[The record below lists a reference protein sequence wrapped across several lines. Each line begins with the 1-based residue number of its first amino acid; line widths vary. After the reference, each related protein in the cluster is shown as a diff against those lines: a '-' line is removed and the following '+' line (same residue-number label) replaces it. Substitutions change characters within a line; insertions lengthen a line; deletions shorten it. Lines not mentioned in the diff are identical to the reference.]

1 MNNGMRTA
9 RKVLVA
15 VGIIGVFFVYTFALR
30 GQKSNT
36 IIGPSNTKAGSTSSS
51 STGSSS
57 GSSGSS
63 GSGSGSD
70 GSSGASSSSSSASY
84 KDGSYTGSVADAFY
98 GNLQVQVTISGGKI
112 TDIAF
117 LQAPNDNPNSQ
128 YINQQADPM
137 LKQEAI
143 QAQSA
148 NVNTITGA
156 TDSSQAFVQSLA
168 AALNQAKA

>member
-1 MNNGMRTA
+1 MNNAMRTT

-15 VGIIGVFFVYTFALR
+15 IGVIGVFFVYTFALR
-30 GQKSNT
+30 GQKSNQVFT
-36 IIGPSNTKAGSTSSS
+36 ASGTKAGSTSSS
-51 STGSSS
+51 ATGSSS

-63 GSGSGSD
+63 GSGSGSS
-70 GSSGASSSSSSASY
+70 GSSGGSTSGSATY

-98 GNLQVQVTISGGKI
+98 GNIQVQVTISGGKI
-112 TDIAF
+112 TDISF

-143 QAQSA
+143 QSQSA
-148 NVNTITGA
+148 NVDTITGA
-156 TDSSQAFVQSLA
+156 TDSSMAFVQSLS

>member
-1 MNNGMRTA
+1 MNNAMRTT

-15 VGIIGVFFVYTFALR
+15 FGVIGVFFVYTFALR
-30 GQKSNT
+30 GQKSNQVFT
-36 IIGPSNTKAGSTSSS
+36 TSGTKAGSTSSS
-51 STGSSS
+51 TTGSSS

-63 GSGSGSD
+63 GSGS
-70 GSSGASSSSSSASY
+70 SSGATY

-98 GNLQVQVTISGGKI
+98 GNIQVQVTISGGKI
-112 TDIAF
+112 SDISF

-143 QAQSA
+143 QSQSA
-148 NVNTITGA
+148 NVDTITGA
-156 TDSSQAFVQSLA
+156 TDSSMAFVQSLS